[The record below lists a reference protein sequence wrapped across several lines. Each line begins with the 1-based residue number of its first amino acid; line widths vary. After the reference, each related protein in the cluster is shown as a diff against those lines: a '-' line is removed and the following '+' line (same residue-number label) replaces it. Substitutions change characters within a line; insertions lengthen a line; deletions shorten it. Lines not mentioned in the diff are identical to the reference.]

1 MPLPLLTILA
11 LVPLVGSLVLFLVK
25 GQAGRLIG
33 YGIALTTAVLGV
45 LAVVLQAQG
54 VPLSEEVAWIPQI
67 GAHYALDLDGMGAI
81 LVLMTVILVPVVLL
95 AEWRVGET
103 PGARWSGTAFMAL
116 ALMLQSFALFVF
128 MASDILLF
136 YVAFEA
142 TLIPTYFL
150 IGGFGGP
157 KRSAAALKFLLY
169 SLAGGLVMLVAVAGV
184 YAVTAAAGSPS
195 FLIGDL
201 VGAEMSTTTARWLFA
216 GFFFAF
222 AVKAPMAGLH
232 TWLPDAAEQS
242 TPGTST
248 LLVGVL
254 DKIGTFGML
263 KICLTAFPEA
273 SQWATPVILVWAI
286 VSVLY
291 GAFMAFGATDLLRL
305 VSYTSV
311 SHFGFMVFGIF
322 ALTTQSISGS
332 IFYMFNHGL
341 STAAL
346 FLVVG
351 FMIRRRGSQHI
362 DAFGGVQKVAPVL
375 AGVLLMSGL
384 SALALPGMGS
394 FVSEFLVM
402 AGAWQRFPVYTVV
415 ITLGMVLAAVY
426 VLRMYKTTMTGPV
439 TEQVATHV
447 THDLSAREK
456 AVVAPLLILLIVF
469 GFVPKPVLALAD
481 ETAMETMAIVG
492 VEDPAPQVK
501 EGNR

>member
-11 LVPLVGSLVLFLVK
+11 LVPLVGSLVLFAVK
-25 GQAGRLIG
+25 GPAARLIG
-33 YGIALTTAVLGV
+33 YGFALTTAVLGV
-45 LAVVLQAQG
+45 LATVLQARG
-54 VPLSEEVAWIPQI
+54 VPLAEDVAWIPQI
-67 GAHYALDLDGMGAI
+67 GAHYALDLDGMGAL
-81 LVLMTVILVPVVLL
+81 LVLMTVILVPVVML
-95 AEWRVGET
+95 AEWRVGEQ
-103 PGARWSGTAFMAL
+103 PESRWSVNAFFAL
-116 ALMLQSFALFVF
+116 TLMLQAFALIVF

-136 YVAFEA
+136 YMAFEA

-157 KRSAAALKFLLY
+157 KRQAAALKFLIF

-184 YAVTAAAGSPS
+184 YAVTAAAGNPS
-195 FLIGDL
+195 FLINDL
-201 VGAEMSTTTARWLFA
+201 VGTEMSTATARWLFA

-263 KICLTAFPEA
+263 KICLVAFPEA
-273 SQWATPVILVWAI
+273 SAWATPAILIWAM

-291 GAFMAFGATDLLRL
+291 GAFMAFGAKDLLRL
-305 VSYTSV
+305 VSYTSI

-332 IFYMFNHGL
+332 IFYMLNHGL

-375 AGVLLMSGL
+375 TGVLLLAGL

-402 AGAWQRFPVYTVV
+402 AGAWQRYPVQTAIITV
-415 ITLGMVLAAVY
+415 GMVLAAVY
-426 VLRMYKTTMTGPV
+426 VLRMYKTTTSGPV
-439 TEQVATHV
+439 TDQVAEHI
-447 THDLSAREK
+447 THDLSSREK

-469 GFVPKPVLALAD
+469 GFVPQPVL
-481 ETAMETMAIVG
+481 TMADDTAVQTMAVVG
-492 VEDPAPQVK
+492 AEDPAPQVQ

>member
-11 LVPLVGSLVLFLVK
+11 LVPLLGALVLFVVK
-25 GQAGRLIG
+25 GPAGRLIG
-33 YGIALTTAVLGV
+33 YGVALTTA
-45 LAVVLQAQG
+45 
-54 VPLSEEVAWIPQI
+54 
-67 GAHYALDLDGMGAI
+67 
-81 LVLMTVILVPVVLL
+81 ILVPVVLL
-95 AEWRVGET
+95 AEWHVGDAPE
-103 PGARWSGTAFMAL
+103 ARWGTSTFFAL
-116 ALMLQSFALFVF
+116 ALMMQSFALFVF

-157 KRSAAALKFLLY
+157 RRGAAAMKFLLY

-184 YAVTAAAGSPS
+184 YAVTDMG
-195 FLIGDL
+195 
-201 VGAEMSTTTARWLFA
+201 RWLFL
-216 GFFFAF
+216 GFFIAF

-232 TWLPDAAEQS
+232 TWLPDTAEQA

-273 SQWATPVILVWAI
+273 TQWATPVILVWAI

-305 VSYTSV
+305 VSYTSI

-322 ALTTQSISGS
+322 ALTTPSISGS
-332 IFYMFNHGL
+332 IFYMLNHGL

-351 FMIRRRGSQHI
+351 FMIRRRGSQDI

-375 AGVLLMSGL
+375 TGVLLMSGL

-402 AGAWQRFPVYTVV
+402 AGAWQRYPIHTAV

-439 TEQVATHV
+439 TDQVATHV
-447 THDLSAREK
+447 THDLSIREK

-469 GFVPKPVLALAD
+469 GFVPRPVLAMAD
-481 ETAMETMAIVG
+481 ETATQTMAVVG

>member
-1 MPLPLLTILA
+1 MSLPLLSILA
-11 LVPLVGSLVLFLVK
+11 LVPIVGALVLFFLKGAVAKLV
-25 GQAGRLIG
+25 G
-33 YGIALTTAVLGV
+33 YGFALTTAILGV
-45 LAVVLQAQG
+45 LAFVLHVQG
-54 VPLSEEVAWIPQI
+54 ASLSEHVNWIPAV
-67 GAHYALDLDGMGAI
+67 GAYYALDLDGMSAI

-95 AEWRVGET
+95 AEWHVGDQET
-103 PGARWSGTAFMAL
+103 ARWGGNVFFAL
-116 ALMLQSFALFVF
+116 ALLLQGFALYVF
-128 MASDILLF
+128 MASDVLLF
-136 YVAFEA
+136 YIAFEA

-150 IGGFGGP
+150 IGGYGGP
-157 KRSAAALKFLLY
+157 RRRAAAIKFLIY
-169 SLAGGLVMLVAVAGV
+169 SLAGGLVMLVAVAGLF
-184 YAVTAAAGSPS
+184 AVSAGQGAPS
-195 FLIGDL
+195 FLLGDL
-201 VGAEMSTTTARWLFA
+201 AGLEMSTSLGRWLFV

-248 LLVGVL
+248 LLVGIL
-254 DKIGTFGML
+254 DKIGTFGMI
-263 KICLTAFPEA
+263 KICLAVFPEA
-273 SQWATPVILVWAI
+273 SQWATPFILVWAI
-286 VSVLY
+286 VSVIY
-291 GAFMAFGATDLLRL
+291 GALMAIGAKDLLRL
-305 VSYTSV
+305 VSFTSV

-332 IFYMFNHGL
+332 IFYMLNHGL

-351 FMIRRRGSQHI
+351 FMIRRRGSADI

-402 AGAWQRFPVYTVV
+402 AGAWQRYPVHTAV

-426 VLRMYKTTMTGPV
+426 VLRMYLRTMTGPV

-447 THDLSAREK
+447 TTDLTSREK
-456 AVVAPLLILLIVF
+456 AVVAPLLILLLVF
-469 GFVPKPVLALAD
+469 GFFPQPVLTLAN
-481 ETAMETMAIVG
+481 EAAEQAMVSVG
-492 VEDPAPQVK
+492 VTDPAPQVQ

>member
-1 MPLPLLTILA
+1 MQPLLTILA
-11 LVPLVGSLVLFLVK
+11 LVPLVGSVLLFFLKGNTGKLV
-25 GQAGRLIG
+25 G
-33 YGIALTTAVLGV
+33 YGIALTTAVIGV
-45 LAVVLQAQG
+45 LAFVFHTQG
-54 VPLSEEVAWIPQI
+54 ASLAENYPWIPSL
-67 GAHYALDLDGMGAI
+67 GAHYALNLDGMGAI

-95 AEWRVGET
+95 AEWHVGERE
-103 PGARWSGTAFMAL
+103 GDRWGSSTFFAL
-116 ALMLQSFALFVF
+116 ALMLEAFALIVF
-128 MASDILLF
+128 MASDVLLF

-150 IGGFGGP
+150 IGGFGGI
-157 KRSAAALKFLLY
+157 KRKAAAMKFLIY
-169 SLAGGLVMLVAVAGV
+169 SLAGGLVMLVAVAGL
-184 YAVTAAAGSPS
+184 YAVSAQAGNPS

-201 VGAEMSTTTARWLFA
+201 VDVDMGTGIARWLFA

-222 AVKAPMAGLH
+222 AVKAPMVGLH
-232 TWLPDAAEQS
+232 TWLPDSAEAG

-248 LLVGVL
+248 LLVGIL
-254 DKIGTFGML
+254 DKIGTFGMI
-263 KICLTAFPEA
+263 KICLALFPEA
-273 SQWATPVILVWAI
+273 TQWATPVVLIWAI
-286 VSVLY
+286 VSVIY
-291 GAFMAFGATDLLRL
+291 GALMAFQAKDLLRL
-305 VSYTSV
+305 VSYTSI

-322 ALTTQSISGS
+322 ALTTQSLAGS
-332 IFYMFNHGL
+332 IFYMLNHGL
-341 STAAL
+341 STAAM

-351 FMIRRRGSQHI
+351 FMIRRRGSADI

-402 AGAWQRFPVYTVV
+402 AGSWQRYPIHTAV

-439 TEQVATHV
+439 TEQAAEHIT
-447 THDLSAREK
+447 TDLTLREK

-469 GFVPKPVLALAD
+469 GFFPKPVLSVAD
-481 ETAMETMAIVG
+481 DAAKATMSVVG
-492 VEDPAPQVK
+492 VTDPAPQVQ

>member
-11 LVPLVGSLVLFLVK
+11 LVPLVGALVLFAVK
-25 GQAGRLIG
+25 GPAGKLIG
-33 YGIALTTAVLGV
+33 YGVALTTAILGV
-45 LAVVLQAQG
+45 LAVVLQSQG
-54 VPLSEEVAWIPQI
+54 VPLSEEIAWIPQI

-95 AEWRVGET
+95 AEWRVGEA
-103 PGARWSGTAFMAL
+103 PEARWSTTTFFAL
-116 ALMLQSFALFVF
+116 ALMMQSFALFVF
-128 MASDILLF
+128 MSSDILLF

-157 KRSAAALKFLLY
+157 KRGAAAMKFLLY

-201 VGAEMSTTTARWLFA
+201 IGAEMSTDMGRWLFL

-222 AVKAPMAGLH
+222 AVKAPMVGLH

-273 SQWATPVILVWAI
+273 TQWATPVILVWAI

-291 GAFMAFGATDLLRL
+291 GAFMAFGAKDLLRL
-305 VSYTSV
+305 VSYTSI

-332 IFYMFNHGL
+332 IFYMLNHGL

-402 AGAWQRFPVYTVV
+402 AGAWQRYPVHTAV

-439 TEQVATHV
+439 TDQVATHV
-447 THDLSAREK
+447 THDLSIREK

-469 GFVPKPVLALAD
+469 GFMPKPVLAMAD
-481 ETAMETMAIVG
+481 ETATQTMAVVG

>member
-1 MPLPLLTILA
+1 MTLPLLTILA
-11 LVPLVGSLVLFLVK
+11 LVPIVGALVLFFLKGHTARLV
-25 GQAGRLIG
+25 GL
-33 YGIALTTAVLGV
+33 GIALTTTILGV
-45 LAVVLQAQG
+45 LAFVLHAGGQVLA
-54 VPLSEEVAWIPQI
+54 EEVPWIPAV

-81 LVLMTVILVPVVLL
+81 LVLMTVIIVPIVLL
-95 AEWRVGET
+95 AEWHVGDQLD
-103 PGARWSGTAFMAL
+103 ARWGTNVFFAL
-116 ALMLQSFALFVF
+116 ALLLQGFALIVF
-128 MASDILLF
+128 MASDVLLF
-136 YVAFEA
+136 YLAFEA

-157 KRSAAALKFLLY
+157 ARRAAAIKFLIY

-184 YAVTAAAGSPS
+184 YAASAAQGGPS

-201 VGAEMSTTTARWLFA
+201 VDLEMSTGMGRWLFA

-222 AVKAPMAGLH
+222 AVKAPLVGLH
-232 TWLPDAAEQS
+232 TWLPDTAEQA

-248 LLVGVL
+248 LLVGIL
-254 DKIGTFGML
+254 DKIGTFGMI
-263 KICLTAFPEA
+263 KICLQMFPEA

-291 GAFMAFGATDLLRL
+291 GAFMAFGAKDLLRL
-305 VSYTSV
+305 VSYTSI

-322 ALTTQSISGS
+322 ALTSQSLSGS
-332 IFYMFNHGL
+332 IFYMLNHGL
-341 STAAL
+341 STAAM

-351 FMIRRRGSQHI
+351 FLIRRRGSAHI
-362 DAFGGVQKVAPVL
+362 DAFGGVQTVAPVL
-375 AGVLLMSGL
+375 AGVLLISGL

-402 AGAWQRFPVYTVV
+402 AGAWQRFPIHTAV

-426 VLRMYKTTMTGPV
+426 VLRMYLRTMTGPV

-447 THDLSAREK
+447 TTDVTFREK
-456 AVVAPLLILLIVF
+456 AVIAPLLVLLVIF
-469 GFVPKPVLALAD
+469 GFFPKPLLTVAD
-481 ETAMETMAIVG
+481 DAAQRTMAVVG
-492 VEDPAPQVK
+492 VDDPAPQVK